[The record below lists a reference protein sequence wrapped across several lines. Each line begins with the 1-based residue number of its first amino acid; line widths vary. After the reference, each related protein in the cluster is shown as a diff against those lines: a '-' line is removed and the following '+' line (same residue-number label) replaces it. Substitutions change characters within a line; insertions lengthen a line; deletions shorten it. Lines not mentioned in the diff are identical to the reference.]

1 MRKPFVLALLAYV
14 VPTFIAGFAW
24 HLVIFHETY
33 AQLKVYRPDVIIPF
47 GLGSMLVQGLFFA
60 WAYPRLFGTGK
71 TRWRLNALRAGL
83 AFAAVSWSFTTFAAA
98 AKQPMTSVELYL
110 LMETGYTLVQ
120 FALVAPLMA
129 LAYRRESPPSHA
141 TPV

>member
-1 MRKPFVLALLAYV
+1 MRKPFILAVLAYL
-14 VPTFIAGFAW
+14 VPTFITGFVW
-24 HLVIFHETY
+24 HLALFQATY
-33 AQLKVYRPDVIIPF
+33 ARLEVYRPDVIIPL

-71 TRWRLNALRAGL
+71 SRWRSNAVRAGL
-83 AFAAVSWSFTTFAAA
+83 AFAAISWSFTTIAAA
-98 AKQPMTSVELYL
+98 AKQPMTSVELYF

-129 LAYRRESPPSHA
+129 LAYRGEAPTSQASA
-141 TPV
+141 V